1 MFAITAIWV
10 TISRSEITQR
20 TKGEITMAE
29 RICQGTWREFLDPAL
44 DDQREENQQIHQ
56 KHAEKHPVQ
65 LVDFLRHGPIVRP
78 NVARNSNADHTKFV
92 TAITRFRSIISIVSA
107 GPLALLRRTHGSI

>member
-1 MFAITAIWV
+1 
-10 TISRSEITQR
+10 
-20 TKGEITMAE
+20 MAE

-92 TAITRFRSIISIVSA
+92 IAITRLRSTISIVSA
-107 GPLALLRRTHGSI
+107 DPPALLRRARGSI

>member
-1 MFAITAIWV
+1 
-10 TISRSEITQR
+10 
-20 TKGEITMAE
+20 
-29 RICQGTWREFLDPAL
+29 
-44 DDQREENQQIHQ
+44 
-56 KHAEKHPVQ
+56 